1 MLEASEQLASY
12 RRIRDFLART
22 IRLELLLPARL
33 AVLPQR
39 K

>member
-1 MLEASEQLASY
+1 VAAY
-12 RRIRDFLART
+12 RRIREELTRM

-33 AVLPQR
+33 ALLPQR